1 MWYAPI
7 SMFGMAAY
15 SIDLRQKI
23 LHACERRLGSQR
35 ALADLFG
42 VSLSFVE
49 QLLRRHRLTGDIAPK
64 PHAGGQRPRLGAA
77 ADTLVRRFVHDNTDM
92 TLEELCTRVA
102 DALGMRVSVATMCRV
117 LQRLGLPRQ
126 KSRSTPVSATRRAS
140 STRARTTARGSRRST
155 SGA

>member
-1 MWYAPI
+1 
-7 SMFGMAAY
+7 MFGMAAY
-15 SIDLRQKI
+15 AIDLRQKI

-49 QLLRRHRLTGDIAPK
+49 KLLRRHRLTGDIAPK

-77 ADTLVRRFVHDNTDM
+77 ADTLVRRVVHDNPDV
-92 TLEELCTRVA
+92 TLEELCTHVA
-102 DALGMRVSVATMCRV
+102 DERGVRVSVATMCRV
-117 LQRLGLPRQ
+117 LQRLGLPR
-126 KSRSTPVSATRRAS
+126 KKRRSTPASATRRAS